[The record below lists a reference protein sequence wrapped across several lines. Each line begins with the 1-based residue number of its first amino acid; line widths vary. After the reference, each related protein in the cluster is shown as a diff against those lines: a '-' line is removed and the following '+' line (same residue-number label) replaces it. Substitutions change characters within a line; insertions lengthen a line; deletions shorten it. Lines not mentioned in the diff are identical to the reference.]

1 MLVHVKELLPP
12 DALKR
17 CQKLLQKARWADG
30 RHTAGTQS
38 AQVKNNRQLPPDAP
52 QLAELRQIVMEY
64 LQKNALFFSA
74 ALPRRVFPPLFN
86 RYDGDTNS
94 FGDHVDNAVR
104 TVPGTA
110 EHIRTDVSCTLF
122 LAEPNEYSGGEL
134 EIADTFGSQSIK
146 LPAGDAVLYPST
158 SLHRVMPVTD
168 GVRTACFFWIESM
181 VREDQNRRIL
191 FDMDVAI
198 LNLRQTIGD
207 TPPVVSLTASYHNLL
222 RLWAIT

>member
-17 CQKLLQKARWADG
+17 CQQLLQKVRWADG
-30 RHTAGTQS
+30 GHTAGTQS
-38 AQVKNNRQLPPDAP
+38 AKVKNNRQLPPDAP
-52 QLAELRQIVMEY
+52 QLVELRQIVMEN
-64 LQKNALFFSA
+64 LQKNALLFSA

-110 EHIRTDVSCTLF
+110 EHIRTDISCTLF
-122 LAEPNEYSGGEL
+122 LCDPDEYEGGEL
-134 EIADTFGSQSIK
+134 VIEDTYGSQSIK
-146 LPAGDAVLYPST
+146 FPAGDAVLYPST
-158 SLHRVMPVTD
+158 SLHRVEPVTK
-168 GVRTACFFWIESM
+168 GTRTACFFWIESM
-181 VREDQNRRIL
+181 VREDHKRRIL
-191 FDMDVAI
+191 FDMDLAI

-207 TPPVVSLTASYHNLL
+207 TPPVVSLTACYHNLL
-222 RLWAIT
+222 RQWAVT